1 MMKLPRILLAA
12 LALGLALGACSSASG
27 EPAQSAKPTTTT
39 TGKAVR
45 QDATVTISA
54 KGFAPYWADVPLHST
69 VTFENT
75 TATPQQIVFDNAR
88 DASGA
93 PLQSQ
98 VIAPGATWVW
108 TADTFASFAYHSPQL
123 PGQDGRIQVDPP
135 AEP

>member
-1 MMKLPRILLAA
+1 MKMKRILLAT
-12 LALGLALGACSSASG
+12 LAFGLALGACSSASG
-27 EPAQSAKPTTTT
+27 EAGHSAKSTTTT
-39 TGKAVR
+39 TGKPVSH
-45 QDATVTISA
+45 DETVTIST
-54 KGFAPYWADVPLHST
+54 KGFDPYWADVPLKST
-69 VTFENT
+69 VTFKNT

-93 PLQSQ
+93 ALQSP

-123 PGQDGRIQVDPP
+123 PGLSGRIQVDPP